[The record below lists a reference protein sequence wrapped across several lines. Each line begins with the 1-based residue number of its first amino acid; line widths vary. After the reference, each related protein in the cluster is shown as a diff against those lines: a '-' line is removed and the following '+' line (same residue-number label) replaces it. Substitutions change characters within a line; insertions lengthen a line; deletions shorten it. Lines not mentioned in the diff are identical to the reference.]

1 VLPSL
6 ALVKT
11 TDMAPQRLSP
21 LFATDPRVL
30 RVVSSRL
37 NLIRAFSIEAASRQD
52 PKSKKVSRSR
62 SKKAATK

>member
-1 VLPSL
+1 
-6 ALVKT
+6 
-11 TDMAPQRLSP
+11 MAPQRLSP